1 MVIIDL
7 NGRLLDKAGQDATI
21 FSHSSKWKNLSFI
34 VVKNL
39 SFEAS
44 VAKIEQEIILCSMI
58 QKICHNEE
66 NNCMK
71 MQDN

>member
-1 MVIIDL
+1 VKLENRIQPGWWWLLLVIIDL

-21 FSHSSKWKNLSFI
+21 FSHSSKWENLSFI

-44 VAKIEQEIILCSMI
+44 
-58 QKICHNEE
+58 
-66 NNCMK
+66 
-71 MQDN
+71 